1 FISGMSASEVFV
13 SKTISAAA
21 IVFSDLLAFVPL
33 LALPFL
39 MGGVSFELFLATALC
54 LPNLLLFALAAC
66 LFGSALSDDEGTA
79 VVLTV
84 GLAFAIAAVPPGLY
98 LAHNVF
104 SSTNQPVRWLLLCS
118 PAYGPWLVFK
128 GFSGGLSVAFWRNYF
143 VTFSWSVLCLA

>member
-1 FISGMSASEVFV
+1 
-13 SKTISAAA
+13 
-21 IVFSDLLAFVPL
+21 
-33 LALPFL
+33 
-39 MGGVSFELFLATALC
+39 
-54 LPNLLLFALAAC
+54 LAAC
-66 LFGSALSDDEGTA
+66 LIGSALSDDEGTA

-128 GFSGGLSVAFWRNYF
+128 GFSAGQSVAFWRNYF
-143 VTFSWSVLCLA
+143 VTFSWSVLCLAAAAFVLARIWRERSERRLLRRRRGRWQNLAFSTAPWRRRLAAEWLETNPFAWLA